1 MMITDKDAF
10 YVFCFHVGEHEET
23 TTTSTI
29 LRYKTSLFVSFLMM
43 DDGVGVRCPAKKYKK
58 EPALKVYHM
67 LLGAALEGTM
77 KVML

>member
-1 MMITDKDAF
+1 M
-10 YVFCFHVGEHEET
+10 
-23 TTTSTI
+23 
-29 LRYKTSLFVSFLMM
+29 RYKTSLFVSFLMM
-43 DDGVGVRCPAKKYKK
+43 DDGVGVRCPAKKYEK